1 MRIHS
6 MNCRSLL
13 WEYRYKMALRSVKAA
28 KGAGKSSEEIRE
40 ILLLDSTTGICLII
54 IFNSYKALSGFG
66 D

>member
-13 WEYRYKMALRSVKAA
+13 WKFRYKMALRSVKAA

-40 ILLLDSTTGICLII
+40 ILLDSTTGIYLII